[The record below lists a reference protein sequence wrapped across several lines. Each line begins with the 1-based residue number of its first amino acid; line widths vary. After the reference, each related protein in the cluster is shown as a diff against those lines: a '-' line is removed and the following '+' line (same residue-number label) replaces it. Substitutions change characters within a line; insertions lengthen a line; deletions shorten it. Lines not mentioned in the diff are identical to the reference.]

1 MVWVWVATVLAG
13 PMRCEAVYS
22 GAGGACE
29 LSGTWS
35 ASGVGKSEARA
46 RKAAQTRLGALVQ
59 AAALH
64 RGTRGAGAGAQALA
78 EQHAARCL
86 EGLEAAAQVHCFEEP
101 GLGQRALCLTRL
113 PESSCWRGLPIEVEA
128 PAWRATETGQAL
140 LCREVAVQ
148 QASAPLLAQHACQMA
163 CNQQVRT
170 TCLYD
175 E

>member
-1 MVWVWVATVLAG
+1 MVWLWMATALAG

-22 GAGGACE
+22 GSGGACE

-46 RKAAQTRLGALVQ
+46 RKAAQARLGALVQ

-64 RGTRGAGAGAQALA
+64 RGPRGAGAGARAFA
-78 EQHAARCL
+78 EQHAASCL
-86 EGLEAAAQVHCFEEP
+86 EGLEAVAQVHCFEEP
-101 GLGQRALCLTRL
+101 VLDQRALCLTRL

-128 PAWRATETGQAL
+128 PAWRATETGQTL
-140 LCREVAVQ
+140 LCREIAVQ
-148 QASAPLLAQHACQMA
+148 QAGAPLLEQHACQVA
-163 CNQQVRT
+163 CHKEAKT